1 MGPLKV
7 PSGHM
12 DKRRIE
18 HQELILIHFI
28 DPNMS
33 PWDPHPA
40 FPLGASS
47 LPLLGMNS
55 SKSGLH
61 FTQTQ
66 PRRRVFN
73 KVKFDAAEVVLKGE
87 KYVTAR
93 QRAFRF

>member
-7 PSGHM
+7 PSGHI
-12 DKRRIE
+12 DKRRIK
-18 HQELILIHFI
+18 QLKFTLIHFT

-33 PWDPHPA
+33 LWDPRPV

-66 PRRRVFN
+66 PRLCVFD